1 MFDNFAY
8 NMNITQQRVTQRWF
22 CRRIMTHD
30 RDSLCLSL
38 KTELLNMHVDVI
50 DVAENVNTWQWNIAT
65 VDSDSVTSK
74 K

>member
-22 CRRIMTHD
+22 YRRNMTHD

-38 KTELLNMHVDVI
+38 QTELLINMHVDVI
-50 DVAENVNTWQWNIAT
+50 DVAENINT
-65 VDSDSVTSK
+65 
-74 K
+74 